1 MLSAI
6 STPRYHI
13 RNLWGYTTNP
23 ECNSISNMATKA
35 DIVVVRFDPEGFA
48 KWLTNAYENVC
59 FPPKEE
65 VAGSNPAASTIIL
78 VHFLD
83 VY

>member
-1 MLSAI
+1 
-6 STPRYHI
+6 
-13 RNLWGYTTNP
+13 
-23 ECNSISNMATKA
+23 MATKA